1 MCIGGGQGLARHLLV
16 HTPSWVVMVR
26 VAQCDIGQSSR
37 RHFPRIAAGACEYHL
52 VRRGPITARSVEGAD
67 VAERGSRRCSAC
79 SVSDDECRVGVGTPW
94 PVAISRRRPAHPPP
108 NSCPET
114 PARSS
119 TRSDEPR
126 RPSPWGQTGGNPSRP
141 MARRWPDPCQGCS
154 SHCPTPVPR
163 SPHDHDRTLAATGVR
178 DATRT
183 RCRRTPVSGVFP
195 ALLLVGGNTESRPNR
210 RSGCRDTVTTPSRQP
225 LASRSELV
233 TAP

>member
-1 MCIGGGQGLARHLLV
+1 MCIGRGQGLARHLLV
-16 HTPSWVVMVR
+16 HTPSWVVIVR
-26 VAQCDIGQSSR
+26 VVQCDIGQSSWR
-37 RHFPRIAAGACEYHL
+37 YLPRAVADAFEYHL
-52 VRRGPITARSVEGAD
+52 ARRGPITARSVEGAD

-94 PVAISRRRPAHPPP
+94 PRAISRRRPPHPPT

-126 RPSPWGQTGGNPSRP
+126 RPGPWGQSGRNPSRP
-141 MARRWPDPCQGCS
+141 MARRWPDPCQGSS

-163 SPHDHDRTLAATGVR
+163 SPSRPRPHGGGHRGPGRDTNSLPADPGFGGVP
-178 DATRT
+178 
-183 RCRRTPVSGVFP
+183 CTP
-195 ALLLVGGNTESRPNR
+195 LSRGHYRVPPNR
-210 RSGCRDTVTTPSRQP
+210 RSGCRDTVTTPSRQL
-225 LASRSELV
+225 LASRSGLA